1 MRPGDVRGRRGP
13 EERVQECGSTHIYRD
28 ESVCVCVCA
37 GGRIAQDMEVEE
49 AQSAATGGKK
59 TKD

>member
-1 MRPGDVRGRRGP
+1 MCVRA
-13 EERVQECGSTHIYRD
+13 
-28 ESVCVCVCA
+28 CA
-37 GGRIAQDMEVEE
+37 GGWIAQDMEVEE